1 MKTGKTQGFTL
12 VEVMV
17 AIFLSTIVLSA
28 VYGVWIRVQR
38 EIAKSHARQTLQS
51 ELRTAAN
58 YMQKDLK
65 AIREGSFDAPGGQ
78 PADGSSL
85 QVLFDRFK
93 ETEDGKIAQESTERV
108 EYRLADGLFTRKT
121 DTDLKILS
129 VSVDSLQIAKSI
141 DSADL
146 GATDLET
153 TDEDFRAGREAKL
166 DITITGKKNIAGSR
180 QEMYHV
186 EKTSVV
192 MRDEY
197 YKKTNKNYV
206 SNFDLAKIDQG
217 DVIVKDT
224 TQDAS
229 FGPGGLLTEE
239 QLQSL
244 TKDQLTGMEETQN
257 GLIKQAQDSLKEMNS
272 AISDTDTGEGFWSK
286 LGSALNIFSTSEGEK
301 VRDLRADLKGADT
314 KTDVKDVL
322 TKLEKYTKDKEED
335 FLSRSIRGYSSMSA
349 AQKDVYKEAYEMKLQ
364 DRTLEGSHKLLV
376 EQAEKDGTKPPETP
390 TKIIDIATGKAVFES
405 EDIATTYTDGDGN
418 VVNISGDSSSN
429 RSNADLRTAYD
440 AINLGWM
447 GDFNEEPEEVGIYS
461 AAKSL
466 ISQGNAKLNV
476 IEMRDTSQ
484 ENLDLIK
491 KVKASK

>member
-1 MKTGKTQGFTL
+1 
-12 VEVMV
+12 
-17 AIFLSTIVLSA
+17 
-28 VYGVWIRVQR
+28 
-38 EIAKSHARQTLQS
+38 
-51 ELRTAAN
+51 
-58 YMQKDLK
+58 
-65 AIREGSFDAPGGQ
+65 
-78 PADGSSL
+78 
-85 QVLFDRFK
+85 
-93 ETEDGKIAQESTERV
+93 
-108 EYRLADGLFTRKT
+108 
-121 DTDLKILS
+121 
-129 VSVDSLQIAKSI
+129 
-141 DSADL
+141 
-146 GATDLET
+146 
-153 TDEDFRAGREAKL
+153 
-166 DITITGKKNIAGSR
+166 
-180 QEMYHV
+180 
-186 EKTSVV
+186 
-192 MRDEY
+192 
-197 YKKTNKNYV
+197 
-206 SNFDLAKIDQG
+206 
-217 DVIVKDT
+217 DT

-229 FGPGGLLTEE
+229 FGPGGLLSEE

-418 VVNISGDSSSN
+418 VVNISGDSSST